1 LADIAALHR
10 ELETVKQRAAD
21 ASRAVNFLYALLNQL
36 PVAVKL
42 ETDDGKILFANEV
55 EPELSRNADTLLEAG
70 KTSAPAVQPKA
81 SVGGESWVAASTVV
95 TTEDRVVGPGGER
108 TFLQIRKPA
117 RVSDTSLLL
126 SASFDITERKRPSC
140 QSAPT
145 SMI

>member
-55 EPELSRNADTLLEAG
+55 ETELSRNADTLLEAG

-108 TFLQIRKPA
+108 RSCK
-117 RVSDTSLLL
+117 
-126 SASFDITERKRPSC
+126 SASRLASPIHPCFCPRPSTSP
-140 QSAPT
+140 SA
-145 SMI
+145 SDRAVKARLLR